1 MANKGFYIK
10 SVVAKGELVQDSQIN
25 FVKGCNVV
33 YGPSDTGKTSL
44 YSVIEFLLGKSSNP
58 KIPLEGTGYTD
69 FLMEI
74 HTYGEEFY
82 TIHRKLN
89 GPSVKVKPCS
99 IMEYYDDS
107 IKYDEYKINAQSANS
122 YSSFLLSLVDVSDI
136 RIKINPSKLHKLT
149 FSTIRHLIFVDETR
163 ILNEKSPFYIETNPA
178 LYLKCRNIL
187 SYLMTGHDD
196 SSYIPEEDL
205 KIRKSRIQGK
215 IDYVTEEIE
224 KKNNKIVEIGD
235 VSYVNLKDSRL
246 LEYYK
251 IEIEKTSLTLSQLY
265 KQKKE
270 ISSNLEDLSS
280 EFMFNNEFLERMKLL
295 KEHYRIDLER
305 LEFINEGRNLYK
317 ELSFVKCPLCGEFIA
332 KEIMEN
338 IESSNFLTA
347 IQNEYISI
355 KSKYNDIDN
364 LITEKEG
371 KIKKLYDE
379 ISVIKNKL
387 SNLTC
392 KIDKIEPDLS
402 LLKESLEQAEIIIEK
417 KTTLTNLEDDVRIL
431 SVQLSQLKDSLA
443 NTKAIHPTEN
453 RTDIA
458 SDYMNTVKQILSDW
472 KFPDTETIS
481 FEYQPTFDFVLSG
494 KGRQLY
500 GKGKRAVSFTAI
512 MIALLDYCYEKSI
525 PFSRLLVIDSPLT
538 AHYDKHQEITQED
551 QLDNSILNA
560 FFRYCNEKI
569 WNYQFIMFDNKIPE
583 NKEFMNNIH
592 IIKFV
597 GKGEDGRNGFYIGK

>member
-10 SVVAKGELVQDSQIN
+10 SVVVKGEQVQDTQID
-25 FVKGCNVV
+25 FVKGCNVI

-58 KIPLEGTGYTD
+58 KIPLEGKGYTD

-74 HTYGEEFY
+74 HTYGEEIY
-82 TIHRKLN
+82 TIYRKLN
-89 GPSVKVKPCS
+89 GTSVKVKPCS
-99 IMEYYDDS
+99 IAEYYDNN
-107 IKYDEYKINAQSANS
+107 IKCDEYKINSQSSNS
-122 YSSFLLSLVDVSDI
+122 YSSFLLSLLDISDI
-136 RIKINPSKLHKLT
+136 KIKINPSKLHKLT
-149 FSTIRHLIFVDETR
+149 FSTIRHLIFIDETR
-163 ILNEKSPFYIETNPA
+163 ILNEKSPFYTEINPA
-178 LYLKCRNIL
+178 LYPKCRNIV
-187 SYLMTGHDD
+187 SYLMTGRDD
-196 SSYIPEEDL
+196 SSYMPEEDL

-224 KKNNKIVEIGD
+224 KKNNRIVEIGD
-235 VSYVNLKDSRL
+235 ISYVNFKDSRL

-251 IEIEKTSLTLSQLY
+251 MEIEKASSALSQLY

-280 EFMFNNEFLERMKLL
+280 ELMFNNEFLERMKLL
-295 KEHYRIDLER
+295 KDHYKIDLER

-317 ELSFVKCPLCGEFIA
+317 ELSFVKCPLCGEFIS
-332 KEIMEN
+332 KEIVED
-338 IESSNFLTA
+338 IESSNFLKA

-355 KSKYNDIDN
+355 KSKYSDIDN
-364 LITEKEG
+364 LIIEKENEIKTLQS
-371 KIKKLYDE
+371 KILE
-379 ISVIKNKL
+379 IKNEL
-387 SNLTC
+387 SNLTG
-392 KIDKIEPDLS
+392 KINKIEPDLS
-402 LLKESLEQAEIIIEK
+402 LLKGSLEQAEINIEK
-417 KTTLTNLEDDVRIL
+417 KTTLKNLQNDVQAL
-431 SVQLSQLKDSLA
+431 SVQLSQLKDNLA

-458 SDYMNTVKQILSDW
+458 SDYMDIVKQILFDW

-481 FEYQPTFDFVLSG
+481 FEYHPTFDFVFSG

-538 AHYDKHQEITQED
+538 AHYDKHQEISKED

-560 FFRYCNEKI
+560 FFRYCNEKT

-583 NKEFMNNIH
+583 NKEYMNNIH
-592 IIKFV
+592 IVKFV
-597 GKGEDGRNGFYIGK
+597 GKGEVGRNGFYIGK

>member
-1 MANKGFYIK
+1 M
-10 SVVAKGELVQDSQIN
+10 
-25 FVKGCNVV
+25 
-33 YGPSDTGKTSL
+33 
-44 YSVIEFLLGKSSNP
+44 
-58 KIPLEGTGYTD
+58 
-69 FLMEI
+69 
-74 HTYGEEFY
+74 
-82 TIHRKLN
+82 
-89 GPSVKVKPCS
+89 
-99 IMEYYDDS
+99 
-107 IKYDEYKINAQSANS
+107 
-122 YSSFLLSLVDVSDI
+122 
-136 RIKINPSKLHKLT
+136 
-149 FSTIRHLIFVDETR
+149 
-163 ILNEKSPFYIETNPA
+163 
-178 LYLKCRNIL
+178 
-187 SYLMTGHDD
+187 
-196 SSYIPEEDL
+196 
-205 KIRKSRIQGK
+205 
-215 IDYVTEEIE
+215 TEEIE

-332 KEIMEN
+332 KEIVEN

-355 KSKYNDIDN
+355 KTKYNDIDN

-583 NKEFMNNIH
+583 NKELMNNIH
-592 IIKFV
+592 K
-597 GKGEDGRNGFYIGK
+597 

>member
-10 SVVAKGELVQDSQIN
+10 SVVAKGELVQDTQID
-25 FVKGCNVV
+25 FAKGCNVV

-44 YSVIEFLLGKSSNP
+44 YSVIEFLLGKSNNL
-58 KIPLEGTGYTD
+58 KMPLEGKGYTD

-74 HTYGEEFY
+74 HTYGEEIY

-89 GPSVKVKPCS
+89 GALVKVKPCS
-99 IMEYYDDS
+99 IVEYYDDN
-107 IKYDEYKINAQSANS
+107 IKYDEYKINSQSSNS
-122 YSSFLLSLVDVSDI
+122 YSSFLLSLADVSDI
-136 RIKINPSKLHKLT
+136 RIKISPSKLNKLT

-163 ILNEKSPFYIETNPA
+163 ILNEKSPFYTETNPA
-178 LYLKCRNIL
+178 LFLKCRNII
-187 SYLMTGHDD
+187 SYLMTGRDD
-196 SSYIPEEDL
+196 ALYIPEEDL

-215 IDYVTEEIE
+215 IDYVTEYLE
-224 KKNNKIVEIGD
+224 KKNNKIIEIGD
-235 VSYVNLKDSRL
+235 VSYVSFKDLRL
-246 LEYYK
+246 LDYYK
-251 IEIEKTSLTLSQLY
+251 MEIEKTSSALSQLY

-270 ISSNLEDLSS
+270 ISLNLESLSS

-295 KEHYRIDLER
+295 KEHYRVDLER

-332 KEIMEN
+332 KEIVEN
-338 IESSNFLTA
+338 IESLNFLTA

-355 KSKYNDIDN
+355 KSKYSDIDN
-364 LITEKEG
+364 LITEKEN
-371 KIKKLYDE
+371 KIKTLRNEILVTKDE
-379 ISVIKNKL
+379 L
-387 SNLTC
+387 SNLTR

-402 LLKESLEQAEIIIEK
+402 LLKESLEQAETIIEK
-417 KTTLTNLEDDVRIL
+417 KTTLTNLENDVRIL

-443 NTKAIHPTEN
+443 NTKATHPTEN
-453 RTDIA
+453 RTDIT
-458 SDYMNTVKQILSDW
+458 SDYMDVVKQILTDW

-481 FEYQPTFDFVLSG
+481 FEYQPTFDFVFSG

-560 FFRYCNEKI
+560 FFRYCNRKT
-569 WNYQFIMFDNKIPE
+569 WNYQFIMFDNKILE
-583 NKEFMNNIH
+583 NKECMSNMH

-597 GKGEDGRNGFYIGK
+597 GKGESGRSGFYIGK